1 MSLNSAMPSIS
12 SNVLQTLNTVNK
24 QVGSAL
30 TPMVPQS
37 SGMMNSAGAAGQGA
51 LGGQTDELSAMMAML
66 GQVSQN
72 IDPSSPEAQT
82 VGLLAQLMQVMFS
95 LLGNNGQ
102 GSPAAASS
110 GLYGGNQLGGS
121 NVGMTATP
129 QSLAQAQQ
137 LQQQQMMQQMQLQQ
151 AQSPLYATQQVA
163 QGGIASAI
171 DPSILNGANF
181 IGGMGNIAV
190 MGGGQF
196 GSTLGGSLVNAG
208 RQLQQILAL

>member
-37 SGMMNSAGAAGQGA
+37 NGMMSSVGAAGQGA

-72 IDPSSPEAQT
+72 IDPGSPEAQT

-102 GSPAAASS
+102 GTPAAAPS

-137 LQQQQMMQQMQLQQ
+137 LQQLQMMQQ
-151 AQSPLYATQQVA
+151 AQSPLYVNQQVA

-181 IGGMGNIAV
+181 LGGMGNIAV

-196 GSTLGGSLVNAG
+196 GSTLGTSLVNAG